1 MVPAFNDSKC
11 NRVSLV
17 EQDCRGLI
25 LVRFFSIPKVLT
37 WLVGDESLSSK
48 TLQSEK
54 GSPFEF
60 AWSSIVQNP

>member
-1 MVPAFNDSKC
+1 MVPAFNDIKC

-17 EQDCRGLI
+17 EQDRRGFMFI
-25 LVRFFSIPKVLT
+25 RFFSIPKVLT

-54 GSPFEF
+54 GSPLEF
-60 AWSSIVQNP
+60 AWSSIV